1 MKKILLSICVAFI
14 AIACN
19 VDDTT
24 PVQPGVSGKDVPTII
39 QASVDGQ
46 TRAQLIW
53 ENGVP
58 KSYWSIGDK
67 IAVFNALPNYNAYVL
82 DSDEPCRAGD
92 FALIE
97 DSEIRGAED
106 GFQLAQTVA
115 FYPYTDNLTLQ
126 SGEGDAVVLNFVAP
140 ATQLFAGADSYCEA
154 SNPMIAVEMDG
165 DYSFKNLFGF
175 LKVTLTGSE
184 TIKKIT
190 LKGNNGEILA
200 GNCEANVADYS
211 VAMGDNGSISLI
223 IDCGEGVELNEQGIS
238 FIFALP
244 PMTFEQ
250 GFTIEATDT
259 EYRCF
264 TISTTNEVAITRN
277 AIQPMDAIASSEA
290 EVSCVID
297 ASAMSAEQLGA
308 AVAKVLDYG
317 ITAITVNLAEDA
329 DEAMFSAIA
338 AALAATVDPLLD
350 FMDILW
356 NWDII
361 QNKIDLT
368 ISGVKTIPYMAFG
381 FDDYVNENWKASA
394 VLRSVTLTDATTIDE
409 DAFFCCA
416 NMTYF
421 SAPKATT
428 IAMDVFGG
436 CYSLTEVN
444 LPSVQT
450 IEAMAFSE
458 CTALKEI
465 SLPECTFIGDC
476 AFSSCFEIETIYLPK
491 VTTIGAYAF
500 QGSENKL
507 KTLTLGAVTSVNHS
521 NFGIFHQFSDND
533 IKNIDLVL
541 SSEQKVM
548 TYDSSTKYWTAT
560 EADYNGS
567 EDHNNKSFVGY
578 TFKSVT
584 FH

>member
-1 MKKILLSICVAFI
+1 MKKILLSICVAFV
-14 AIACN
+14 AIACT
-19 VDDTT
+19 VDDTL
-24 PVQPGVSGKDVPTII
+24 PVQPEVFGKDVPTII
-39 QASVDGQ
+39 HASVDGQ
-46 TRAQLIW
+46 TRAQLKW
-53 ENGVP
+53 ENGAP
-58 KSYWSIGDK
+58 KSYWSVGDK
-67 IAVFNALPNYNAYVL
+67 IAVFNALPNYNAYIL
-82 DSDEPCRAGD
+82 DSNEPCRAGD

-115 FYPYTDNLTLQ
+115 FYPYADNLTLQ
-126 SGEGDAVVLNFVAP
+126 SGEGEAVVLNFVAP

-154 SNPMIAVEMDG
+154 SNPMIAIEMAG

-175 LKVTLTGSE
+175 LKITLTGSE

-211 VAMGDNGSISLI
+211 VVMGDNGSTELT
-223 IDCGEGVELNEQGIS
+223 IDCGEGVELSEQGIS

-244 PMTFEQ
+244 PTTFEQ

-290 EVSCVID
+290 AVSCIID
-297 ASAMSAEQLGA
+297 AEAMTAEQLRA
-308 AVAKVLDYG
+308 AVTKALDYG
-317 ITAITVNLAEDA
+317 FTAIPVNLAEDA

-338 AALAATVDPLLD
+338 AALAATVDPSLE
-350 FMDILW
+350 FMDLRHP
-356 NWDII
+356 DII

-368 ISGVKTIPYMAFG
+368 ISGAKTIPFLAFG
-381 FDDYVNENWKASA
+381 LNDLHNENWKASA
-394 VLRSVTLTDATTIDE
+394 VLNSVTLTDATTIGE
-409 DAFFCCA
+409 MSFYSCL
-416 NMTYF
+416 NMASF
-421 SAPKATT
+421 SAPNAIT
-428 IAMDVFGG
+428 IASDAISS
-436 CYSLTEVN
+436 CYSLVDVN
-444 LPSVQT
+444 LPSVQSVGHK
-450 IEAMAFSE
+450 AFDG
-458 CTALKEI
+458 CDALKTI
-465 SLPECTFIGDC
+465 SLPECTSIDSF
-476 AFSSCFEIETIYLPK
+476 AFSTCLEIETIYLPK

-500 QGSENKL
+500 QGSYSKL
-507 KTLTLGAVTSVNHS
+507 KTLTLGAVTSVDHS
-521 NFGIFHQFSDND
+521 NYGIFHNHAVD
-533 IKNIDLVL
+533 NIDLVL

>member
-1 MKKILLSICVAFI
+1 MKKFLLAMCVAFV
-14 AIACN
+14 AIACT

-24 PVQPGVSGKDVPTII
+24 PIQPDSLGNDVPTII
-39 QASVDGQ
+39 HASVD
-46 TRAQLIW
+46 AQMRSELQW
-53 ENGVP
+53 EDDAP
-58 KSYWSIGDK
+58 KSYWSVGDK
-67 IAVFNALPNYNAYVL
+67 IAVFNALPNYNAYEL
-82 DSDEPCRAGD
+82 DSDEPCHDGD
-92 FALIE
+92 FKLIE
-97 DSEIRGAED
+97 GSEIKGAED
-106 GFQLAQTVA
+106 GFEFAETVA
-115 FYPYTDNLTLQ
+115 FYPYADNLTLQ
-126 SGEGDAVVLNFVAP
+126 SGENESAVLKFVVP
-140 ATQLFAGADSYCEA
+140 ATQLFVESDSYCET
-154 SNPMIAVEMDG
+154 SNPMVAVEMAG
-165 DYSFKNLFGF
+165 DYAFKNLFGF

-184 TIKKIT
+184 TIKKIV

-200 GNCEANVADYS
+200 GDCEANIADYS
-211 VAMGDNGSISLI
+211 VVMDDNGSTELT
-223 IDCGEGVELNEQGIS
+223 IDCGEGVELSEQGIS

-244 PMTFEQ
+244 PTIFEQ

-297 ASAMSAEQLGA
+297 AEAMTAEQLDA
-308 AVAKVLDYG
+308 AVAKALDYG
-317 ITAITVNLAEDA
+317 FTAITVNLAEDA

-338 AALAATVDPLLD
+338 AALAATVDPSLD

-394 VLRSVTLTDATTIDE
+394 VLKSVTLTDATTIDE
-409 DAFFCCA
+409 CAFFCCA
-416 NMTYF
+416 NMMYF

-428 IAMDVFGG
+428 IAMDAFGA

-450 IEAMAFSE
+450 IEASAFSE

-465 SLPECTFIGDC
+465 SLPECTFIGVC
-476 AFSSCFEIETIYLPK
+476 AFLSCFEIETIYLPK

-507 KTLTLGAVTSVNHS
+507 KTLTLGAVTSVDHS

>member
-1 MKKILLSICVAFI
+1 MKKILLSICVAFV

-24 PVQPGVSGKDVPTII
+24 PVQPELLGKDVPTII

-106 GFQLAQTVA
+106 SFELAKTIA
-115 FYPYTDNLTLQ
+115 FYPYADNLTLQ

-200 GNCEANVADYS
+200 GNCEVNVADYS

-223 IDCGEGVELNEQGIS
+223 IDCGEGVELSEQGIS

-264 TISTTNEVAITRN
+264 TFSTTNEVAITRN

-297 ASAMSAEQLGA
+297 AEAMTAEQLGA
-308 AVAKVLDYG
+308 AVAKVLDYE

-338 AALAATVDPLLD
+338 AALAATVDPSLE
-350 FMDILW
+350 FMDLW
-356 NWDII
+356 DCPDII
-361 QNKIDLT
+361 LNKIDLT
-368 ISGVKTIPYMAFG
+368 IGGAKTIPDMVFS
-381 FDDYVNENWKASA
+381 FDYRENMNWKASA
-394 VLRSVTLTDATTIDE
+394 VLNSVTLTDATTIGE
-409 DAFFCCA
+409 KSFYRCR
-416 NMTYF
+416 NITSF
-421 SAPKATT
+421 SAPNVIT
-428 IAMDVFGG
+428 IASDAFSS
-436 CYSLTEVN
+436 CYSLVEVN
-444 LPSVQT
+444 LPSVQS
-450 IEAMAFSE
+450 IDNEAFE
-458 CTALKEI
+458 GCGALKTI
-465 SLPECTFIGDC
+465 SLPECTSIGSF
-476 AFSSCFEIETIYLPK
+476 AFFKCLEIETIYLPK

-507 KTLTLGAVTSVNHS
+507 KTLTLGAVTSVDHS
-521 NFGIFHQFSDND
+521 NFGIFHQFNDND

>member
-1 MKKILLSICVAFI
+1 MKKILLSICVAFV
-14 AIACN
+14 AIACT
-19 VDDTT
+19 VDDSTLI
-24 PVQPGVSGKDVPTII
+24 QPELLGKDVPAII
-39 QASVDGQ
+39 RASVDGQ

-53 ENGVP
+53 ENGAP

-115 FYPYTDNLTLQ
+115 FYPYADNLTLQ
-126 SGEGDAVVLNFVAP
+126 SGEGEAVVLNFVAS
-140 ATQLFAGADSYCEA
+140 ATQLFAGADSYCDA
-154 SNPMIAVEMDG
+154 SNPMIAIEMDG

-200 GNCEANVADYS
+200 GNCEVNVADYS
-211 VAMGDNGSISLI
+211 VVMDDNGSTGLT
-223 IDCGEGVELNEQGIS
+223 IDCGEGVELSEQGIS

-250 GFTIEATDT
+250 GFTIEAIDT

-297 ASAMSAEQLGA
+297 ASAMSAEQLNA

-317 ITAITVNLAEDA
+317 IAAITVNLAEDA

-338 AALAATVDPLLD
+338 AALAATVDPSLE
-350 FMDILW
+350 FMDLW
-356 NWDII
+356 DCPDII
-361 QNKIDLT
+361 LNKIDLT
-368 ISGVKTIPYMAFG
+368 IGGAKTIPEFMFS
-381 FDDYVNENWKASA
+381 FDDIGNMNWKASA
-394 VLRSVTLTDATTIDE
+394 VLNSVTLTDATTIGKRS
-409 DAFFCCA
+409 FYGCR
-416 NMTYF
+416 NMTSF
-421 SAPKATT
+421 SAPNVIT
-428 IAMDVFGG
+428 IASDAFSS
-436 CYSLTEVN
+436 CYSLVEVN
-444 LPSVQT
+444 LPSVQS
-450 IEAMAFSE
+450 IDNEAFE
-458 CTALKEI
+458 GCGALKTI
-465 SLPECTFIGDC
+465 SLPECTSIGSF
-476 AFSSCFEIETIYLPK
+476 AFFKCLEIETIYLPK

-500 QGSENKL
+500 QEINSQL
-507 KTLTLGAVTSVNHS
+507 KTLTLGAVTSVDHS
-521 NFGIFHQFSDND
+521 NFGIFYDDAMGS
-533 IKNIDLVL
+533 NIDLVL

>member
-1 MKKILLSICVAFI
+1 MKKILLSICVAFV
-14 AIACN
+14 AIACT
-19 VDDTT
+19 VDDTL
-24 PVQPGVSGKDVPTII
+24 PVQPEVFGKDVPTII
-39 QASVDGQ
+39 HASVDGQ
-46 TRAQLIW
+46 TRAQLKW
-53 ENGVP
+53 ENGAP
-58 KSYWSIGDK
+58 KSYWSVGDK
-67 IAVFNALPNYNAYVL
+67 IAVYNALPNYNAYVL

-97 DSEIRGAED
+97 GSEIRGAED

-115 FYPYTDNLTLQ
+115 FYPYADNLTLQ
-126 SGEGDAVVLNFVAP
+126 SGEGDDVVLNFVAP
-140 ATQLFAGADSYCEA
+140 ATQLFAGADSYCKA
-154 SNPMIAVEMDG
+154 SNPMIAIEMDG

-211 VAMGDNGSISLI
+211 VVMDDNGSTELT
-223 IDCGEGVELNEQGIS
+223 IDCGEGVELSEQGIS

-244 PMTFEQ
+244 PTIFEQ
-250 GFTIEATDT
+250 GFTIEAIDT

-264 TISTTNEVAITRN
+264 TFSTTTEVTITCN
-277 AIQPMDAIASSEA
+277 VIQPMDAIASSQA
-290 EVSCVID
+290 EVSYVID

-308 AVAKVLDYG
+308 AVAEVLDYG

-338 AALAATVDPLLD
+338 AALAATVDPSLEFQDLRQHP
-350 FMDILW
+350 
-356 NWDII
+356 DII
-361 QNKIDLT
+361 RNKIDLT
-368 ISGVKTIPYMAFG
+368 ISGAKTIPDMVFG
-381 FDDYVNENWKASA
+381 FSHLENENWKASA
-394 VLRSVTLTDATTIDE
+394 VLNSVTLTDATTIGE
-409 DAFFCCA
+409 MSFYSCL
-416 NMTYF
+416 NMASF
-421 SAPKATT
+421 SAPNAIT
-428 IAMDVFGG
+428 IASKAFSS
-436 CYSLTEVN
+436 CYSLVEVN
-444 LPSVQT
+444 LPSVQSVGYN
-450 IEAMAFSE
+450 AFEE
-458 CTALKEI
+458 CDALKTI
-465 SLPECTFIGDC
+465 SLPECTSIDSF
-476 AFSSCFEIETIYLPK
+476 AFFKCHEIETIYLPK

-500 QGSENKL
+500 QEINSQL
-507 KTLTLGAVTSVNHS
+507 KTLTLGAVTSVDHS
-521 NFGIFHQFSDND
+521 NFGIFYDDAMGS
-533 IKNIDLVL
+533 NIDLVL

-560 EADYNGS
+560 ESEYNGS

>member
-1 MKKILLSICVAFI
+1 MKKILLSVCVAFV

-24 PVQPGVSGKDVPTII
+24 PVQPEVSGKDVPTII
-39 QASVDGQ
+39 QASVDGW
-46 TRAQLIW
+46 TRVQLKW
-53 ENGVP
+53 ENGAP

-106 GFQLAQTVA
+106 DFELAQTVA
-115 FYPYTDNLTLQ
+115 FYPYADNLTLQ
-126 SGEGDAVVLNFVAP
+126 SGEDDAVMLNFVAP

-154 SNPMIAVEMDG
+154 SNPMIAVKMDG

-175 LKVTLTGSE
+175 LKVTLKGSE

-200 GNCEANVADYS
+200 GNCEVNVADYS

-223 IDCGEGVELNEQGIS
+223 IDCGEGVELSEQGIS

-250 GFTIEATDT
+250 GFTIEAIDT

-264 TISTTNEVAITRN
+264 TFSTTNEVAITRN
-277 AIQPMDAIASSEA
+277 AIQPMDAITSYEA
-290 EVSCVID
+290 EVSYVID
-297 ASAMSAEQLGA
+297 ASAMSAGQLGA

-329 DEAMFSAIA
+329 DEAMFSAIT
-338 AALAATVDPLLD
+338 AALAATVDPSLD
-350 FMDILW
+350 FFDIVDIP
-356 NWDII
+356 DII
-361 QNKIDLT
+361 QNKFDLT
-368 ISGVKTIPYMAFG
+368 IGGAKTIPEFMFSFSDHY
-381 FDDYVNENWKASA
+381 NENWKASA
-394 VLRSVTLTDATTIDE
+394 VLNSVTLTDATTIGE
-409 DAFFCCA
+409 KSFYSCR
-416 NMTYF
+416 NMTSF
-421 SAPKATT
+421 SAPNVIT
-428 IAMDVFGG
+428 IASDAFEG
-436 CYSLTEVN
+436 CYSLVEVN
-444 LPSVQT
+444 LPSAQSVGDY
-450 IEAMAFSE
+450 AFAD
-458 CTALKEI
+458 CDALKTI
-465 SLPECTFIGDC
+465 SLPECTSIGSF
-476 AFSSCFEIETIYLPK
+476 AFLSCSEIETIYLPK

-507 KTLTLGAVTSVNHS
+507 KTLTLGAVTSVKHS
-521 NFGIFHQFSDND
+521 NFGIFHNCAVD
-533 IKNIDLVL
+533 NIDLVL